1 MGYFLDINNNEDL
14 RAKNT
19 AQINAANGKTGHS
32 YAGVILSQLAPSI
45 FMGVLNKIESS
56 QDGKGGSDS
65 KNLSVDEDRKSYERK
80 LNKALNKIGAENADD
95 INEAITRA
103 QNERD
108 TKVKAAQTD
117 VDAYKNG
124 TDTYSTQIADLEKQL
139 TNSNITDEEKTKINN
154 DIEKLENKKNKA
166 LEKAEKN
173 LEKVVKAENAK
184 VDTVCENASYAFSYL
199 EILASMKSIDDSQE
213 VTVEEQN
220 EALNEI
226 VTHRN
231 LINRNNESLEIKKY
245 AALRIKELAES
256 NPDNKTLQSGYRI
269 IEQQVDDILN
279 GKNLDN
285 YKTIVGRKTVAE
297 VKEFCKNGGKIIGN
311 NYYKD
316 EDIKKSLQK
325 LNNTTFGI

>member
-32 YAGVILSQLAPSI
+32 YAGVILSQLGPSI

-65 KNLSVDEDRKSYERK
+65 KNLSVDEERKSYERK
-80 LNKALNKIGAENADD
+80 LNKALNKIGANSAED
-95 INEAITRA
+95 INEAVTRS

-117 VDAYKNG
+117 VDAFKNG
-124 TDTYSTQIADLEKQL
+124 TDTYSTQIADLKKQL
-139 TNSNITDEEKTKINN
+139 TNSNITDDEKTKINN

-173 LEKVVKAENAK
+173 LEKVVKTENAN
-184 VDTVCENASYAFSYL
+184 VDTVCENASYALSYL
-199 EILASMKSIDDSQE
+199 EILASMKSVDDSQE

-220 EALNEI
+220 EALNEF

-231 LINRNNESLEIKKY
+231 LINS
-245 AALRIKELAES
+245 
-256 NPDNKTLQSGYRI
+256 
-269 IEQQVDDILN
+269 
-279 GKNLDN
+279 
-285 YKTIVGRKTVAE
+285 
-297 VKEFCKNGGKIIGN
+297 
-311 NYYKD
+311 
-316 EDIKKSLQK
+316 
-325 LNNTTFGI
+325 